1 MTLTL
6 NGEAIRGTFQ
16 AWYAERDGLEA
27 QLNESLSALSA
38 YQSHLDA
45 WQQQLAR
52 DRDELTA
59 RYEQLERERAATGKN
74 DDEKLAA
81 VVKELNE
88 ARDKITALTT
98 LLLTRTEELRALD
111 NRRAEVQTELELSRA
126 REKELKVALD
136 EHKRSVEQERSQYAE
151 ELHQLREVLERQL
164 ESPAAEVQHA
174 PAAEQPAPVSQP
186 PAAPVTRPQPTGGAA
201 RVIPRENAVLGS
213 IVEQFGKLRQ
223 QRATDRQANRP
234 R

>member
-1 MTLTL
+1 M
-6 NGEAIRGTFQ
+6 
-16 AWYAERDGLEA
+16 
-27 QLNESLSALSA
+27 
-38 YQSHLDA
+38 
-45 WQQQLAR
+45 
-52 DRDELTA
+52 
-59 RYEQLERERAATGKN
+59 
-74 DDEKLAA
+74 AA

-174 PAAEQPAPVSQP
+174 PAAEQAAPVSQP